1 MPAKQE
7 EWLATDFY
15 HWTELADC
23 GTLGGMTAENSL
35 TISRQILATGFV
47 MLALALSVACG
58 TLNIEVEDGEPGL
71 AELPPMAESS
81 PLAATESAN
90 KATGETFPA
99 VAWYGSVH
107 TVPGSTVGDD
117 YFKPWHLAIWPK
129 FGPAVG
135 LIGIDPAINAEID
148 RLRDQDIKATF
159 WGEVTC
165 GVADYGAC
173 RLLVTRL
180 SADDGGPQYE
190 ADKVENWQGSVGR
203 LPGQPGSQNEM
214 LYFVL
219 DGPVI
224 ALYGIASDDPAI
236 QAELER
242 LAEETI
248 QLEGGGDLRIWG
260 KLNNKIQPVTGT
272 RIDVTRLEMI
282 AP

>member
-1 MPAKQE
+1 
-7 EWLATDFY
+7 
-15 HWTELADC
+15 
-23 GTLGGMTAENSL
+23 MTAEEL
-35 TISRQILATGFV
+35 LAISRQILATGFV
-47 MLALALSVACG
+47 MLALSLAVACG
-58 TLNIEVEDGEPGL
+58 TLNIEVEDGEPGP
-71 AELPPMAESS
+71 AELPAVTESS

-107 TVPGSTVGDD
+107 TVPGSTGGDD
-117 YFKPWHLAIWPK
+117 YLKPWHLAIWPK

-135 LIGIDPAINAEID
+135 LTGIDQAINAEID

-165 GVADYGAC
+165 GVADYGTC

-190 ADKVENWQGSVGR
+190 ADKVKNWQGSVGR
-203 LPGQPGSQNEM
+203 LPAQPGLQNEM

-219 DGPVI
+219 EGPVI

-260 KLNNKIQPVTGT
+260 ELNSKIQPVTGT
-272 RIDVTRLEMI
+272 RIDVTQLEMI
-282 AP
+282 SP